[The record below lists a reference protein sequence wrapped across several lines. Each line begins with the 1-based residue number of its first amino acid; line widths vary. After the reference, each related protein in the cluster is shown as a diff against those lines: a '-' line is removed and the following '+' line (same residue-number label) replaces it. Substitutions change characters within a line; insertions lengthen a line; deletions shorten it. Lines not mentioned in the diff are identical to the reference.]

1 MGKTKIILLTAEQR
15 AALQKGYKTG
25 KTHSFRQRCQMIL
38 LKSAEKRTSLE
49 ISRVLGCCEISVN
62 NWIERFEAEGV
73 KGLETRRGRG
83 RKPKLS
89 MQNPAHVQKVQ
100 REIAKNPQSVKTVVA
115 RLSEDLDLQMHPDTL
130 KRFLKKTTIASAEHA
145 PVSNHGKWLPSESSK
160 KRN

>member
-1 MGKTKIILLTAEQR
+1 MGKTKIILLTGEQR

-73 KGLETRRGRG
+73 KGLETRQGRG

-89 MQNPAHVQKVQ
+89 MQNPAHVRKVQ

-130 KRFLKKTTIASAEHA
+130 KRFLKKTITASAEHA
-145 PVSNHGKWLPSESSK
+145 LVSNQGKWLPSESLRKGS
-160 KRN
+160 